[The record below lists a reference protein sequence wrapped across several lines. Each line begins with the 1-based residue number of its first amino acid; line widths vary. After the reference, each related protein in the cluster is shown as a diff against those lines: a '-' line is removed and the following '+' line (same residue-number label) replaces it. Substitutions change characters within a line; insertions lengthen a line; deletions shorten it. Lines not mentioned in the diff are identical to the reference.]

1 MLKEKPTINTEI
13 YNVNDAYDVEVM
25 VRELTE
31 YELNFLDF
39 PTVIQM
45 VRAQVRQKYS
55 DMSYNELVSAY
66 NGVFQWPELDDI
78 GGL

>member
-1 MLKEKPTINTEI
+1 VT
-13 YNVNDAYDVEVM
+13 NDAYDVEVM

-45 VRAQVRQKYS
+45 VKAQLRQKYS
-55 DMSYNELVSAY
+55 DMSYNELVQAY
-66 NGVFQWPELDDI
+66 NGVFQWPESDNI

>member
-1 MLKEKPTINTEI
+1 LT
-13 YNVNDAYDVEVM
+13 NDAYDVEVM

-45 VRAQVRQKYS
+45 VKTQLRQKYS
-55 DMSYNELVSAY
+55 DMSYNELVQAY
-66 NGVFQWPELDDI
+66 NGVFQWPESDNI

>member
-1 MLKEKPTINTEI
+1 VI
-13 YNVNDAYDVEVM
+13 NDAYDVEVM

-45 VRAQVRQKYS
+45 VKSQLRQKYS
-55 DMSYNELVSAY
+55 DMSYNELVQAY
-66 NGVFQWPELDDI
+66 NGVFQWPESDDI
-78 GGL
+78 GGIIK

>member
-1 MLKEKPTINTEI
+1 M
-13 YNVNDAYDVEVM
+13 NDAYDVEVM

-45 VRAQVRQKYS
+45 VKSQLRQKYS
-55 DMSYNELVSAY
+55 DMSYNELVQAY
-66 NGVFQWPELDDI
+66 NGVFQWPESDNI

>member
-1 MLKEKPTINTEI
+1 M
-13 YNVNDAYDVEVM
+13 NDAYDVEVM

-45 VRAQVRQKYS
+45 VKTQLRQKYS
-55 DMSYNELVSAY
+55 DMSYNELVQAY
-66 NGVFQWPELDDI
+66 NGVFQWPESDNI

>member
-1 MLKEKPTINTEI
+1 ME
-13 YNVNDAYDVEVM
+13 NDAYDVEVM

-31 YELNFLDF
+31 YEINFLDF

-45 VRAQVRQKYS
+45 VKSQIRQKYA
-55 DMSYNELVSAY
+55 DMSYNELVQAY
-66 NGVFQWPELDDI
+66 NGVFQWPESEDI

>member
-1 MLKEKPTINTEI
+1 VT
-13 YNVNDAYDVEVM
+13 NDAYDVEVM

-45 VRAQVRQKYS
+45 VKSQLRQKYS
-55 DMSYNELVSAY
+55 DMSYNELVQAY
-66 NGVFQWPELDDI
+66 NGVFQWPESEDI
-78 GGL
+78 RGSIQ

>member
-1 MLKEKPTINTEI
+1 MLKEKLTINTEI

-45 VRAQVRQKYS
+45 VKSQLRQKYS
-55 DMSYNELVSAY
+55 DMSYNELVNAY
-66 NGVFQWPELDDI
+66 NGVFQWPESDDI
-78 GGL
+78 GGI

>member
-1 MLKEKPTINTEI
+1 MT
-13 YNVNDAYDVEVM
+13 NDAYDVEVM

-45 VRAQVRQKYS
+45 VKTQLRQKYS
-55 DMSYNELVSAY
+55 DMSYNELVKAY
-66 NGVFQWPELDDI
+66 NGVFQWPETDDMRGI
-78 GGL
+78 IQ

>member
-1 MLKEKPTINTEI
+1 
-13 YNVNDAYDVEVM
+13 
-25 VRELTE
+25 LTE

-45 VRAQVRQKYS
+45 VKSQLRQKYS

-66 NGVFQWPELDDI
+66 NGVFQWPESEDI
-78 GGL
+78 RGSIQ

>member
-1 MLKEKPTINTEI
+1 MT
-13 YNVNDAYDVEVM
+13 NDAYDVEVM

-45 VRAQVRQKYS
+45 VKAQLRQKY
-55 DMSYNELVSAY
+55 
-66 NGVFQWPELDDI
+66 
-78 GGL
+78 

>member
-1 MLKEKPTINTEI
+1 MT
-13 YNVNDAYDVEVM
+13 NDAYDVEVM

-45 VRAQVRQKYS
+45 VKAQLRQKYS
-55 DMSYNELVSAY
+55 DMSYNELVQAY
-66 NGVFQWPELDDI
+66 NGVFQWPESDNI

>member
-1 MLKEKPTINTEI
+1 MT
-13 YNVNDAYDVEVM
+13 DAYDVEVM

-45 VRAQVRQKYS
+45 VKTQLRQKYA
-55 DMSYNELVSAY
+55 DMSYNELVQAY
-66 NGVFQWPELDDI
+66 NGVFQWPESEDI
-78 GGL
+78 RGSIQ

>member
-1 MLKEKPTINTEI
+1 MTD
-13 YNVNDAYDVEVM
+13 DAYDVEVM

-45 VRAQVRQKYS
+45 VKSQLRQKYS
-55 DMSYNELVSAY
+55 DMSYNELVQAY
-66 NGVFQWPELDDI
+66 NGVFQWPESDNI

>member
-1 MLKEKPTINTEI
+1 MLKEKLTINTET
-13 YNVNDAYDVEVM
+13 YKVNDAYDVEVM

-45 VRAQVRQKYS
+45 VKSQLRQKYS
-55 DMSYNELVSAY
+55 DMSYNELVQAY
-66 NGVFQWPELDDI
+66 NGVFQWPESDNI